1 MKKERSGK
9 TEEKIIFHIDV
20 NSAFLS
26 WSAVKKLRE
35 EPGSVDLRTIPAVVG
50 GDQTKRHGIVT
61 AKSLPA
67 KKYGIRTAETIASAV
82 QKCPGLVIIPSDFQ
96 TYREYSRG
104 FLKILREYTSLVE
117 QASIDEAYMDATEL
131 CRRRMET
138 GGESAGNNQDSVP
151 GGAGKKQDSVPGV
164 AGKKQD
170 SVPGGAGHKHYSVP
184 GGAENNRKALMKR
197 AELSGEGKTNLLR
210 ETAIQLAGEIRRRI
224 FGELGFTVNVGV
236 SSNRLLAKMA
246 SDFAKPD
253 RTHTLFPEEVPQKMW
268 PLPIGE
274 LYGCGSRTSQR
285 LLTLGIQTIGD
296 AAKIPVE
303 VLIDHLGEKSGK
315 YIHNAANGIG
325 RAGVSPV
332 REDAKSYSN
341 EWTTSSDIT
350 QETYEAEFMPLL
362 QHLCDKVAGRLQ
374 RDGVYGKT
382 VVVTVKTDDFRRRSA
397 QRQLRD
403 ASNRTEILFQAAAGL
418 ADKLLLG
425 EKGLFAEGAGVRLVG
440 AGVTDLDDG
449 AYRQMSLLDWEPED
463 IQENP
468 EDRKRR
474 DSLEEQEISEGVD
487 AEEPRSREEIIT
499 ADIEKNEKIII
510 AENEKIIIAETDQR
524 GNEVTAETDQP
535 EDKGASETVQPA
547 SKLDRAARLLQMETM
562 INRRFGDGAVY
573 RGAVS
578 SKQTGKKS
586 GRSRPERSQTA
597 TDRKE
602 VRQQQTGQ
610 NPKAENGKEPGGRNV
625 KSGKDMA

>member
-1 MKKERSGK
+1 MSGLAGTMIKEKNGK

-26 WSAVKKLRE
+26 WSAVKRLRE

-104 FLKILREYTSLVE
+104 FLKILREYTPLVE

-131 CRRRMET
+131 CRRRTET
-138 GGESAGNNQDSVP
+138 SRDGGP
-151 GGAGKKQDSVPGV
+151 LR
-164 AGKKQD
+164 
-170 SVPGGAGHKHYSVP
+170 H
-184 GGAENNRKALMKR
+184 
-197 AELSGEGKTNLLR
+197 R
-210 ETAIQLAGEIRRRI
+210 ETAKQLAGEIRQRI
-224 FGELGFTVNVGV
+224 FGELGFTVNVGI

-246 SDFAKPD
+246 SDFEKPD

-285 LLTLGIQTIGD
+285 LLTLGIRTIGD
-296 AAKIPVE
+296 AARIPVE

-325 RAGVSPV
+325 RAAVSPV

-397 QRQLRD
+397 QRQLAD
-403 ASNRTEILFQAAAGL
+403 ASNRTEVLFQAAAGL

-463 IQENP
+463 IQADRKEP
-468 EDRKRR
+468 GKLKDQEDRRDQKKQKEQGKRKNQK
-474 DSLEEQEISEGVD
+474 EQEKQKD
-487 AEEPRSREEIIT
+487 
-499 ADIEKNEKIII
+499 
-510 AENEKIIIAETDQR
+510 
-524 GNEVTAETDQP
+524 
-535 EDKGASETVQPA
+535 QPA
-547 SKLDRAARLLQMETM
+547 SQPDRAARLREMETM
-562 INRRFGDGAVY
+562 INRRFGDGAVH

-597 TDRKE
+597 TDREEIRKK
-602 VRQQQTGQ
+602 QTGK
-610 NPKAENGKEPGGRNV
+610 NPEAGT
-625 KSGKDMA
+625 

>member
-1 MKKERSGK
+1 MSGLAGTMIKEKNGK

-26 WSAVKKLRE
+26 WSAVKRLRE

-104 FLKILREYTSLVE
+104 FLTILREYTPLVE

-131 CRRRMET
+131 CRRRTEMSR
-138 GGESAGNNQDSVP
+138 GGEP
-151 GGAGKKQDSVPGV
+151 LR
-164 AGKKQD
+164 
-170 SVPGGAGHKHYSVP
+170 H
-184 GGAENNRKALMKR
+184 
-197 AELSGEGKTNLLR
+197 R
-210 ETAIQLAGEIRRRI
+210 ETAKQLAGEIRQRI
-224 FGELGFTVNVGV
+224 FGELGFTVNVGI

-246 SDFAKPD
+246 SDFEKPD

-285 LLTLGIQTIGD
+285 LLTLGIRTIGD
-296 AAKIPVE
+296 AARIPVE
-303 VLIDHLGEKSGK
+303 VLIDHFGEKTGK
-315 YIHNAANGIG
+315 YIHNASNGIG

-397 QRQLRD
+397 QRQLPD
-403 ASNRTEILFQAAAGL
+403 ATNRTEVLFQASADL

-425 EKGLFAEGAGVRLVG
+425 EKGLFAEGAGIRLVG
-440 AGVTDLDDG
+440 AGVTDIDDG
-449 AYRQMSLLDWEPED
+449 SYRQMSLLDWDPGEDQAENDVIQQAGKGIPGKPDGAEKEDPETNLQAITD
-463 IQENP
+463 SAAAGLGEKTDSGLTGP
-468 EDRKRR
+468 EEKADSVPAGPGDRR
-474 DSLEEQEISEGVD
+474 DNPS
-487 AEEPRSREEIIT
+487 
-499 ADIEKNEKIII
+499 
-510 AENEKIIIAETDQR
+510 
-524 GNEVTAETDQP
+524 
-535 EDKGASETVQPA
+535 
-547 SKLDRAARLLQMETM
+547 DRAARLREIPRLAP
-562 INRRFGDGAVY
+562 RRLIPRLEDY
-573 RGAVS
+573 RFQISRKA
-578 SKQTGKKS
+578 
-586 GRSRPERSQTA
+586 GRTA
-597 TDRKE
+597 
-602 VRQQQTGQ
+602 
-610 NPKAENGKEPGGRNV
+610 
-625 KSGKDMA
+625 

>member
-1 MKKERSGK
+1 MSGLTGTMKKERSGK

-138 GGESAGNNQDSVP
+138 GGESAGNNQV
-151 GGAGKKQDSVPGV
+151 SVPGV
-164 AGKKQD
+164 
-170 SVPGGAGHKHYSVP
+170 AGHKHYSVP
-184 GGAENNRKALMKR
+184 GGAENNQDSVPGGAGHKHYFVPGGAENNRKALIER

-362 QHLCDKVAGRLQ
+362 HHLCDKVAGRLQ

-474 DSLEEQEISEGVD
+474 DSLEEQEISDGVD
-487 AEEPRSREEIIT
+487 AAEPREEIIT
-499 ADIEKNEKIII
+499 AEIEKNK
-510 AENEKIIIAETDQR
+510 KIIIAETDQC
-524 GNEVTAETDQP
+524 GNEVTSETDQP

-547 SKLDRAARLLQMETM
+547 SKPDRAARLLQMETM

-586 GRSRPERSQTA
+586 GRSRP
-597 TDRKE
+597 DRTR
-602 VRQQQTGQ
+602 RQETGK
-610 NPKAENGKEPGGRNV
+610 NPGAGT
-625 KSGKDMA
+625 

>member
-1 MKKERSGK
+1 MIKEKNGK

-26 WSAVKKLRE
+26 WSAVKRLRE

-104 FLKILREYTSLVE
+104 FLTILREYTPLVE

-131 CRRRMET
+131 CRRRTET
-138 GGESAGNNQDSVP
+138 SSDGGP
-151 GGAGKKQDSVPGV
+151 LR
-164 AGKKQD
+164 
-170 SVPGGAGHKHYSVP
+170 H
-184 GGAENNRKALMKR
+184 
-197 AELSGEGKTNLLR
+197 R
-210 ETAIQLAGEIRRRI
+210 ETAKQLAGEIRQRI
-224 FGELGFTVNVGV
+224 FGELGFTVNVGI

-246 SDFAKPD
+246 SDFEKPD

-285 LLTLGIQTIGD
+285 LLTLGIRTIGD
-296 AAKIPVE
+296 AARIPVE

-315 YIHNAANGIG
+315 YIHNVANGIG
-325 RAGVSPV
+325 RAAVSPV

-397 QRQLRD
+397 QR
-403 ASNRTEILFQAAAGL
+403 
-418 ADKLLLG
+418 
-425 EKGLFAEGAGVRLVG
+425 
-440 AGVTDLDDG
+440 
-449 AYRQMSLLDWEPED
+449 
-463 IQENP
+463 
-468 EDRKRR
+468 
-474 DSLEEQEISEGVD
+474 
-487 AEEPRSREEIIT
+487 
-499 ADIEKNEKIII
+499 
-510 AENEKIIIAETDQR
+510 
-524 GNEVTAETDQP
+524 
-535 EDKGASETVQPA
+535 
-547 SKLDRAARLLQMETM
+547 
-562 INRRFGDGAVY
+562 
-573 RGAVS
+573 
-578 SKQTGKKS
+578 
-586 GRSRPERSQTA
+586 
-597 TDRKE
+597 
-602 VRQQQTGQ
+602 
-610 NPKAENGKEPGGRNV
+610 
-625 KSGKDMA
+625 

>member
-1 MKKERSGK
+1 MSGLAGTMIKEKNGK

-26 WSAVKKLRE
+26 WSAVKRLRE

-96 TYREYSRG
+96 TYREYSRA
-104 FLKILREYTSLVE
+104 FLTILREYTPLVE

-131 CRRRMET
+131 CRRRTEMSR
-138 GGESAGNNQDSVP
+138 GGEP
-151 GGAGKKQDSVPGV
+151 LR
-164 AGKKQD
+164 
-170 SVPGGAGHKHYSVP
+170 H
-184 GGAENNRKALMKR
+184 
-197 AELSGEGKTNLLR
+197 R
-210 ETAIQLAGEIRRRI
+210 ETAKQLAGEIRQRI
-224 FGELGFTVNVGV
+224 FGELGFTVNVGI

-246 SDFAKPD
+246 SDFEKPD

-285 LLTLGIQTIGD
+285 LLTLGIRTIGD
-296 AAKIPVE
+296 AARIPVG

-325 RAGVSPV
+325 RAAVSPV

-397 QRQLRD
+397 QRQLAD
-403 ASNRTEILFQAAAGL
+403 ASNRTEVLFQAAAGL

-463 IQENP
+463 LQADWKEP
-468 EDRKRR
+468 GKLKDQEDRRDQKKQKEQGKRKNQK
-474 DSLEEQEISEGVD
+474 EQEKQKD
-487 AEEPRSREEIIT
+487 
-499 ADIEKNEKIII
+499 
-510 AENEKIIIAETDQR
+510 
-524 GNEVTAETDQP
+524 
-535 EDKGASETVQPA
+535 QPA
-547 SKLDRAARLLQMETM
+547 SQPDRAARLREMETM
-562 INRRFGDGAVY
+562 INRRFGDGAVH

-597 TDRKE
+597 TDREEIRKK
-602 VRQQQTGQ
+602 QTGQ
-610 NPKAENGKEPGGRNV
+610 NPKAGNGKEPGSRNV
-625 KSGKDMA
+625 KSRKDMT